1 MARVTWNSSGAIRV
15 ATRSMREGIHD
26 IMQEVL
32 ERAIADAPL
41 DTGELKESGRLNIN
55 KSSTSIIF
63 DVEHAAV
70 QHERLDYNHPRG
82 GKAKYLEDAFNDIVP
97 GAVRRGGKLE
107 QKVNNDLRR
116 S

>member
-1 MARVTWNSSGAIRV
+1 MARVKWNSSGAIRV

-32 ERAIADAPL
+32 ERAVADAPV
-41 DTGELKESGRLNIN
+41 DTEELRNSGRLNIN
-55 KSSTSIIF
+55 RASTSIIF
-63 DVEHAAV
+63 DVPHAAI

-97 GAVRRGGKLE
+97 GAVRRGGSLE
-107 QKVNNDLRR
+107 SKVNNDLRR
-116 S
+116 G